1 MGRISFLRKKN
12 VILLF
17 SFFTISFL
25 TVAQTRSTAQKA
37 SITVS
42 EISSLYDWN
51 QKSNTGSGLTASI
64 LNGGKHTALNQNLK
78 RHYYFLQ
85 LSFH

>member
-1 MGRISFLRKKN
+1 MISFLREKN
-12 VILLF
+12 VVLLF
-17 SFFTISFL
+17 SFFTISSL
-25 TVAQTRSTAQKA
+25 LIAQTKCTTQKA

-51 QKSNTGSGLTASI
+51 QKSNTGSGVAVSI
-64 LNGGKHTALNQNLK
+64 LNEGKNTEFNQNLK
-78 RHYYFLQ
+78 RYYHFLQ